1 MLGDVVFNLPIL
13 DICGICRIP
22 RSLFTG
28 ADEGGRVVI
37 SKHEALDRKVGT
49 APISGPVV
57 LIWLEV
63 EFIVGPDASLYDGPY
78 KTASS
83 PVARVKGSC
92 LLQTLVSGGSVIFFA
107 VKDRCT
113 LNHLVI
119 MRYIF

>member
-13 DICGICRIP
+13 GICGICRIP
-22 RSLFTG
+22 QSLFSGT
-28 ADEGGRVVI
+28 DEGGRVVI
-37 SKHEALDRKVGT
+37 SKHEALDRKVGI

-57 LIWLEV
+57 LLYLDI
-63 EFIVGPDASLYDGPY
+63 EFIVCPNASLYDFPY

-92 LLQTLVSGGSVIFFA
+92 LLQILVSGGSFIFFA
-107 VKDRCT
+107 VKDRRT

-119 MRYIF
+119 MRDIF

>member
-22 RSLFTG
+22 QSLFSGT
-28 ADEGGRVVI
+28 DEGVRVVI
-37 SKHEALDRKVGT
+37 SKHEDLDRKIGT

-57 LIWLEV
+57 LLYLEI
-63 EFIVGPDASLYDGPY
+63 EFIVCPNASLYDRSY

-92 LLQTLVSGGSVIFFA
+92 LL
-107 VKDRCT
+107 
-113 LNHLVI
+113 
-119 MRYIF
+119 